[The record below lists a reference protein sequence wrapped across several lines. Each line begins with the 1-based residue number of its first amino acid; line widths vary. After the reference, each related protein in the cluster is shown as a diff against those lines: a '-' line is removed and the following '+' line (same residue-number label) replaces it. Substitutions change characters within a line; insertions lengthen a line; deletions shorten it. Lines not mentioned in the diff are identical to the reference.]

1 MELSAGAKNLH
12 KKLKENKVLIAAHRG
27 TNGGNVIQNTLM
39 AYETAMQH
47 GSDLV
52 EIDVIMSTDGDF
64 YAFHNGQEK
73 YLLREDR
80 DIRDM
85 SSKEIDKCNCYNSV
99 GEVSGQKLERLEYV
113 LEGLRDRCFINID
126 RSWFYWKEIIEF
138 LKKVNMDHQIILKSP
153 VDKELLHIL
162 QESKSQIMY
171 MPIVKNMDEWN
182 LVREYDVNLV
192 AAELIFETLESPLVQ
207 KEFIEKLHEAGIL
220 AWVNAITLNDR
231 IVLSA
236 GLDDDNSIKNSY
248 DENWGK
254 LIEMGFD
261 MIQTD
266 WPALIKEYILS
277 RFN

>member
-1 MELSAGAKNLH
+1 MKLSAGARNLH
-12 KKLKENKVLIAAHRG
+12 KKLEENKVLIAAHRG
-27 TNGGNVIQNTLM
+27 TNGGNVIQNTIM

-47 GSDLV
+47 GADLV
-52 EIDVIMSTDGDF
+52 EIDAIMSTDGDF

-73 YLLREDR
+73 YLLRVDR
-80 DIRDM
+80 DIREM
-85 SSKEIDKCNCYNSV
+85 SSKEIDECDCYNSV
-99 GEVSGQKLERLEYV
+99 GEVSGQKIERLEDV
-113 LEGLRDRCFINID
+113 LEQLRDRCFINID

-153 VDKELLHIL
+153 VDKELLDIL
-162 QESKSQIMY
+162 QESESKVMY
-171 MPIVKNMDEWN
+171 MPIVKTMEEWK
-182 LVREYDVNLV
+182 LVQKYNINTV

-207 KEFIEKLHEAGIL
+207 KDFIDKLHEDGIL

-231 IVLSA
+231 IILSA

-254 LIEMGFD
+254 LMEMGFD

-266 WPALIKEYILS
+266 WPALIKEYVLR
-277 RFN
+277 RFK